1 MLCVSVAGSVQILVY
16 FDCDLRGQSLSVYV
30 DGDFHLPFLRS
41 DFFAK
46 IPERSGAES
55 GSGERVRLLLNSI
68 RTHKIRYSVRI
79 CQISHLLSG
88 CSCSVFRIF
97 LTVNFPAACA
107 KTNDFSKRLLLTAAL
122 YEQHDMQKGGFAFDK
137 TARKYSCKMS
147 TQKALPS
154 GGFFSAARQT
164 ILFYEITYR
173 FSMLITFCVHSR

>member
-1 MLCVSVAGSVQILVY
+1 VN
-16 FDCDLRGQSLSVYV
+16 
-30 DGDFHLPFLRS
+30 
-41 DFFAK
+41 
-46 IPERSGAES
+46 
-55 GSGERVRLLLNSI
+55 LL
-68 RTHKIRYSVRI
+68 
-79 CQISHLLSG
+79 
-88 CSCSVFRIF
+88 
-97 LTVNFPAACA
+97 AACA